1 MDKPGLF
8 DGLDLVR
15 ARSDGLDLTSARE
28 DEVYAGAGDLNS
40 ADEDGSEKCEEEA
53 EERASYAL

>member
-1 MDKPGLF
+1 MDKPGFF

-15 ARSDGLDLTSARE
+15 ERSGGLGLTSARE
-28 DEVYAGAGDLNS
+28 DEVCTGAGDLNS
-40 ADEDGSEKCEEEA
+40 ADEDGSENCEEEA